1 MIDALCE
8 DGYTINF
15 YPRNVPPPK
24 KWIEKGC
31 SLTHSRIIVTLDALP
46 NKYYTCGMNNLFIS
60 EKFFR
65 AAYAKT
71 KSQTMVP
78 GVFRKKFVDYPTL
91 LYKKILQKIEN
102 DDIMRG
108 KKKADVLEGDVEC
121 PDIVEFSVYDTNMV
135 HFLWRL
141 SSWCRTSMKSR
152 SITRKLI
159 KRSG

>member
-1 MIDALCE
+1 MWRQAFEPGRNISSDKQDASFQGHHEDKHRVTFKHAGYVFLVDSVCG

-91 LYKKILQKIEN
+91 LYKNIIQHIE
-102 DDIMRG
+102 
-108 KKKADVLEGDVEC
+108 
-121 PDIVEFSVYDTNMV
+121 
-135 HFLWRL
+135 
-141 SSWCRTSMKSR
+141 KS
-152 SITRKLI
+152 
-159 KRSG
+159 